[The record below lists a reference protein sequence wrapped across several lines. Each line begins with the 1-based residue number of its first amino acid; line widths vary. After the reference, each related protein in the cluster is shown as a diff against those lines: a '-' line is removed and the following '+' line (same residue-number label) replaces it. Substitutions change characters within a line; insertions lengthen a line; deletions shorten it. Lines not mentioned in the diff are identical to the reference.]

1 MPTAFCS
8 VLNHLDQY
16 NCGPGG
22 ICIDERGTPN
32 RVKASQLVATG
43 LSVVLSRSN
52 GHGIHFRA
60 EYGAE
65 LTTGSNDRGR
75 HRFDV
80 GAQEAEIE
88 AAEGGSGVL

>member
-1 MPTAFCS
+1 MPTTFYS

-43 LSVVLSRSN
+43 LSVVLSRLN
-52 GHGIHFRA
+52 TY
-60 EYGAE
+60 EYAYV
-65 LTTGSNDRGR
+65 LNMVTDWPR
-75 HRFDV
+75 V
-80 GAQEAEIE
+80 VMIAEIGR
-88 AAEGGSGVL
+88 AHV